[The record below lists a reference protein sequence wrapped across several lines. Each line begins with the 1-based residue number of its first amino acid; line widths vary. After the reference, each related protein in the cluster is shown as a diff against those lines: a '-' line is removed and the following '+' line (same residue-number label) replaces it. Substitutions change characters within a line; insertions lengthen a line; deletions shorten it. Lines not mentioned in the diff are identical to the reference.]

1 MIPLLVSEIEGGYPE
16 RQGGEG
22 ADGEEE
28 GLVLEYSS
36 SWILITIVMHCIALS
51 SS

>member
-1 MIPLLVSEIEGGYPE
+1 MIPVLVSEIEGGYPE

-28 GLVLEYSS
+28 GLVLEYSRMLDVWQS
-36 SWILITIVMHCIALS
+36 LQRVDLTE
-51 SS
+51 